1 MRHATSAVLLPTLLA
16 ALTGAATP
24 VQAAPVNISNAAFA
38 ASYVRDCRTA
48 AERAAS
54 VSTPSLCGE
63 TDALG
68 FQNTLVERRY
78 NLQLGGTS
86 AAASATNPLGITA
99 RGATGGSV
107 DASGAAGVLSLHQGG
122 FSSTPYARVSGHTE
136 ALQSYTWDGTGAA
149 ARSILGHVDFTAS
162 HLMSQADFNLV
173 TAAPANLVQA
183 RITVFSLDN
192 PSFSYDSDLIPSSG
206 NLYLE
211 AEPRPDYVIE
221 AESFIT
227 DVTTPSL
234 DWVVDF
240 NMVVGRTYF
249 INAWLGTWAKFGAE
263 IDASHTFTA
272 TLGQGSTV
280 AAFAPTVQGLT
291 AAAPLASPVVNSNAV
306 PEPATPWLV
315 LPALGALLFRRR

>member
-48 AERAAS
+48 AERAAG

-211 AEPRPDYVIE
+211 AEPRPD
-221 AESFIT
+221 
-227 DVTTPSL
+227 
-234 DWVVDF
+234 WVVDF
-240 NMVVGRTYF
+240 NMVVGRSYF

-315 LPALGALLFRRR
+315 LAALGALLFRRR